1 MKTSMSGVL
10 WNAKETFRRNLD
22 AENKQLLS
30 AMFRDPLPVPSSAWR
45 LSKDP
50 KVSITAN
57 QGERR

>member
-10 WNAKETFRRNLD
+10 WNAEETFKRKLD
-22 AENKQLLS
+22 TENKRLLT

-50 KVSITAN
+50 KVAIVAN